1 LVIVTG
7 PPGTG
12 KSSTL
17 AALIDHINRNQRK
30 HILTIE
36 DPIEYRHHNHQSLV
50 TQREIGR
57 NTPNF
62 VQALHGALR
71 EDPDVIMVGEMRDTE
86 TISLALTAAA
96 TGQLVFG
103 TLHTMSATQ
112 TIDRIL
118 DSFDGERQNQVRLM
132 LSDSLKAVLAQRLIK
147 RADGAGRVLALEIL
161 IGTQPVAALIRD
173 RKTFQLPMVIQ
184 TGRKEGMQTMDDSV
198 LQLVRSGVVAPENAT
213 AHVSNRELMS
223 GRGNPPA
230 AEPGLKAA

>member
-1 LVIVTG
+1 
-7 PPGTG
+7 
-12 KSSTL
+12 
-17 AALIDHINRNQRK
+17 
-30 HILTIE
+30 
-36 DPIEYRHHNHQSLV
+36 V

-86 TISLALTAAA
+86 TMSLALTAAA

-112 TIDRIL
+112 TVDRIL

-147 RADGAGRVLALEIL
+147 RADGAGRVLALEVL

-213 AHVSNRELMS
+213 AHVSNRDVVS
-223 GRGNPPA
+223 ARGAPPA